1 MTDIRTSADTAPA
14 TADTAPATAV
24 PGPDPAAL
32 ELGLARDLGLELDLD
47 RKAALVSGGGVFRTS
62 AEPALGLRPII
73 TSDGP
78 VGVRGERW
86 DESDTALALPSVTA
100 MAAGWDEDLVRELG
114 ALLAAEARRKGVDML
129 LAPTLNLH
137 RSPLAGRHFECF
149 SEDPLLTGRIGAAYI
164 EGVQSGGVA
173 ATAKHYVANDSE
185 TERLTLDARVDER
198 TLREVYLAPFEAAV
212 RAGVWAVMSAYNR
225 VNGEAMSESSLLTE
239 PLKGEWG
246 FDGLVVSDWGA
257 VRNTVPSGSA
267 AVDLAMPGPNEHWAA
282 ALAEAVRSGLVSEAA
297 LDDKVR
303 RLVRL
308 AGRVGALDAPA
319 TERATEPAAAPTP
332 ADEETRGLLRRAAAA
347 AAVLLHNRDAVLPL
361 DAKALRR
368 VAVIGPNAATA
379 RVQGGGSASVFP
391 ASVVSP
397 LEGIRAA
404 LPDGVLVEHAAGART
419 ALRPTPLERADC
431 RHPETAEPGLL
442 ARYLDADGRELHR
455 EHRPSGRVL
464 EPSEG
469 AGLDSFGAVE
479 VSTVFRAPTAGRWRI
494 GVVGLGRIVLE
505 ADGALL
511 LDEYVP
517 AESDDPTYLHVSP
530 SFRQVE
536 LELGA
541 GQEVTLLARRTAEP
555 EHGRVLVL
563 AADPPVA
570 AEAAELAAAVG
581 LARGADAVVVVVGT
595 TDEHESEGF
604 DRTTLRL
611 PGGQDALVSA
621 VAAANPATVVV
632 VNTGGPVLLPWR
644 EEAAAVLLGWFPGQE
659 GGDGLADVLFGRA
672 EPGGRLPTS
681 WPAEERDA
689 PVLDTTPQGGVLAYT
704 EGLHIGYRGWLR
716 AGERPAYWFGHG
728 LGYGAWEYL
737 GLVAP
742 GSVAQGAGF
751 TVRVALRNTGTRSSR
766 EVVQVYLARPA
777 SGVERPVRWLAGFAA
792 VRAEPGQ
799 RVEVDVPVEARALQH
814 WSVPDG
820 RWLGEPGGFTVLAGP
835 SSGEL
840 PLTAAVR
847 LTGADGRQA
856 ASRP

>member
-1 MTDIRTSADTAPA
+1 MTDIRI
-14 TADTAPATAV
+14 TADTTAAPAPTRPA
-24 PGPDPAAL
+24 PDPAP
-32 ELGLARDLGLELDLD
+32 GLDLD
-47 RKAALVSGGGVFRTS
+47 RKARLVSGGGVFRTS

-100 MAAGWDEDLVRELG
+100 MAASWDEELVRELG
-114 ALLAAEARRKGVDML
+114 ALLASEARRKGVDML

-149 SEDPLLTGRIGAAYI
+149 SEDPLLTGRVGAAYI

-225 VNGEAMSESSLLTE
+225 VNGEAMSESSLLAE

-257 VRNTVPSGSA
+257 VRNTAPSGA
-267 AVDLAMPGPNEHWAA
+267 AALDLAMPGPNEHWAA
-282 ALAEAVRSGLVSEAA
+282 ALAEAVRAGQVDGAA

-303 RLVRL
+303 RLLRL
-308 AGRVGALDAPA
+308 AARVGALGHGPEHPVAPA
-319 TERATEPAAAPTP
+319 PPAPTP
-332 ADEETRGLLRRAAAA
+332 TDPGTRGLLRRAAAA
-347 AAVLLHNRDAVLPL
+347 GAVLLSNRGRLLPL
-361 DAKALRR
+361 DAGALRR
-368 VAVIGPNAATA
+368 VAVIGPNAAVA
-379 RVQGGGSASVFP
+379 RVLGGGSSAVFP

-397 LEGIRAA
+397 LDGIRAA
-404 LPDGVLVEHAAGART
+404 LPAGVLVEHAAGVRT
-419 ALRPTPLERADC
+419 AVRPTPLERADC
-431 RHPETAEPGLL
+431 RHPESGEPGLL
-442 ARYLDADGRELHR
+442 ARYLDAEGRELHA

-469 AGLDSFGAVE
+469 ADLDSFAAVE
-479 VSTVFRAPTAGRWRI
+479 VATVFRAPGAGRWRI
-494 GVVGLGRIVLE
+494 GVVGLGRIRLE
-505 ADGALL
+505 ADGAVL
-511 LDEYVP
+511 LDEYVAP
-517 AESDDPTYLHVSP
+517 ESDDPTYLHVTP

-536 LELGA
+536 LELA
-541 GQEVTLLARRTAEP
+541 ADQEVTLLARRTVEA

-563 AADPPVA
+563 AADPPLA
-570 AEAAELAAAVG
+570 TAAAELAEAVE

-611 PGGQDALVSA
+611 PGEQDALVSA
-621 VAAANPATVVV
+621 VAAVNPATVVV
-632 VNTGGPVLLPWR
+632 VNTGGPVLMPWR
-644 EEAAAVLLGWFPGQE
+644 TEVAAVLLGWFPGQE

-689 PVLDTTPQGGVLAYT
+689 PVLDTRPQDGVLAYR
-704 EGLHIGYRGWLR
+704 EGLHVGYRGWLR
-716 AGERPAYWFGHG
+716 AGDRPAFWFGHG

-737 GLVAP
+737 ALEAP
-742 GSVAQGAGF
+742 ELLPRGAGF
-751 TVRVALRNTGTRSSR
+751 GVRVTLRNTGERASR
-766 EVVQVYLARPA
+766 EVVQVYLARPDSA
-777 SGVERPVRWLAGFAA
+777 VERPVRWLAGFAA
-792 VRAEPGQ
+792 VHAEPGQ
-799 RVEVDVPVEARALQH
+799 LVEVDVPVDVRALQH
-814 WSVPDG
+814 WSVADG
-820 RWLGEPGGFTVLAGP
+820 RWLGEPGAFTVLAGP
-835 SSGEL
+835 SCGEL

-847 LTGADGRQA
+847 VAGPADR
-856 ASRP
+856 

>member
-1 MTDIRTSADTAPA
+1 MTDIRT
-14 TADTAPATAV
+14 TADTATDRGPA
-24 PGPDPAAL
+24 PAAPD
-32 ELGLARDLGLELDLD
+32 LAPAAPKAAALDAAALALDLD
-47 RKAALVSGGGVFRTS
+47 RKAALVSGGGTFRTS

-225 VNGEAMSESSLLTE
+225 VNGESMSESSLLAE

-257 VRNTVPSGSA
+257 IRNTAPSGSA
-267 AVDLAMPGPNEHWAA
+267 GVDLAMPGPNEHWAA

-303 RLVRL
+303 RLLRL
-308 AGRVGALDAPA
+308 AGRVCALDGPA
-319 TERATEPAAAPTP
+319 TESAPAPTP
-332 ADEETRGLLRRAAAA
+332 ADDTTRGLLRRAAAA

-379 RVQGGGSASVFP
+379 RVQGGGSAAVFP

-404 LPDGVLVEHAAGART
+404 LPDGVLVGHAAGVRT
-419 ALRPTPLERADC
+419 ALRPTPLEQADC
-431 RHPETAEPGLL
+431 RHPGTGEPGLL

-505 ADGALL
+505 ADGAVL
-511 LDEYVP
+511 LDAYVP
-517 AESDDPTYLHVSP
+517 AESDDPTYLHVAP

-536 LELGA
+536 LELTA
-541 GQEVTLLARRTAEP
+541 GQEVALRARRTAEAA
-555 EHGRVLVL
+555 HGRVIVL

-570 AEAAELAAAVG
+570 AEAAELAAAVE

-644 EEAAAVLLGWFPGQE
+644 EEVAAVLLGWFPGQE

-737 GLVAP
+737 GLAVP
-742 GSVAQGAGF
+742 ELVAQGAGF
-751 TVRVALRNTGTRSSR
+751 FVRVALRNTGTRSSR
-766 EVVQVYLARPA
+766 EVVQVYLARPG

-799 RVEVDVPVEARALQH
+799 RVEVDVPVDGRALQH
-814 WSVPDG
+814 WSVEDG

-847 LTGADGRQA
+847 LAGPAGR
-856 ASRP
+856 

>member
-1 MTDIRTSADTAPA
+1 MTDIRT
-14 TADTAPATAV
+14 TADTADTTPKPGPAA
-24 PGPDPAAL
+24 PDPAAPD
-32 ELGLARDLGLELDLD
+32 LAVPDLAALDLD

-225 VNGEAMSESSLLTE
+225 VNGEAMSESPLLTE

-303 RLVRL
+303 RLLRL
-308 AGRVGALDAPA
+308 AGRVGALDGPA
-319 TERATEPAAAPTP
+319 TDPSTAPTP
-332 ADEETRGLLRRAAAA
+332 DDDGTRGLLRRAAAA

-404 LPDGVLVEHAAGART
+404 LPDGVLVEHAAGVRT
-419 ALRPTPLERADC
+419 ALRPTPLERSDC

-464 EPSEG
+464 EPAEG

-479 VSTVFRAPTAGRWRI
+479 VSTVFRAPAAGRWRI

-536 LELGA
+536 LELAA

-570 AEAAELAAAVG
+570 AEAAELAAAVE

-604 DRTTLRL
+604 DRSTLRL

-644 EEAAAVLLGWFPGQE
+644 EEVAAVLLGWFPGQE

-689 PVLDTTPQGGVLAYT
+689 PVLDTTPQDGVLAYA

-716 AGERPAYWFGHG
+716 AGQRPAYWFGHG

-737 GLVAP
+737 GLTAP

-766 EVVQVYLARPA
+766 EVVQVYLARPG

-814 WSVPDG
+814 WSVQDG

-847 LTGADGRQA
+847 LTGPDGGRA